1 MNMQPEEYERYLDIL
16 EISPGAS
23 YSEIRE
29 AYLHL
34 KSLYSEDSIV
44 TLPIRDD
51 ISEERKKEI
60 LQDIEEAYQMLS
72 GSCEQ
77 KDLAEVEKKAVHLDA
92 DGFDQTDVDRT
103 SFGGQTLREIRER
116 QGVDLQKMALST
128 RIQVH
133 YLERIENEEFDALP
147 PETYVRGFV
156 MSYSQCLHL
165 DPKKVAADYM
175 KRYQLWKKNQ

>member
-34 KSLYSEDSIV
+34 KSLYSEESIV

-60 LQDIEEAYQMLS
+60 LRDIEEAYQILA

-77 KDLAEVEKKAVHLDA
+77 KDLSEVEGKTIHLSA
-92 DGFDQTDVDRT
+92 DEFDQAPVAAIN
-103 SFGGQTLREIRER
+103 FGGQTLREIRER

-133 YLERIENEEFDALP
+133 FLQRIENEEFDALP

-156 MSYSQCLHL
+156 VSYSQCLHL
-165 DPKKVAADYM
+165 DPKKVADDYM
-175 KRYQLWKKNQ
+175 KRYQLWKKNM